1 MTLPE
6 PQPLASSLHGEDGQ
20 ETRRPVV
27 TGQRAGERA
36 GERAGRVGPHT
47 GGEQGARERS

>member
-6 PQPLASSLHGEDGQ
+6 PQSQASSLHRQDGQ
-20 ETRRPVV
+20 EARRPVV
-27 TGQRAGERA
+27 TGQRTGQRT

>member
-27 TGQRAGERA
+27 TGERA